1 MNPEPSRSEAIAQD
15 IMASPVHT
23 VQSETTLGEAQ
34 QIMLRYGHAGLAVVD
49 SSERLVGILSNR
61 DLEIALHHGLS
72 QAPVKAHL
80 QTRFQPIAPDT
91 PIAEIAALM
100 TTYSLD
106 RLPVLAEGELV
117 GIVTRTAVLRQL
129 QPVLPQNSAQDLA
142 QGKLSDRLVP
152 ALWELLQAIA
162 QLADANGWQ
171 LYLVGGAVRDLL
183 LAQPDQPL
191 LTPDLD
197 LVVDGF
203 HRAADQAA
211 GVELAKAL
219 QVQYPQVRL
228 QIHPKFQTAAL
239 LWQNDRRLGTLAID
253 IATARTEFYPYPAAN
268 PEVEASSIRQD
279 LYRRDFTINA
289 LAIRLTQPHAGELLD
304 FFGGILD
311 LEAQQIRVLHA
322 NSFIEDPTR
331 IYRAVRFAVR
341 LGFQL
346 EPQTEGYIRDA
357 IASGIY
363 DRTHLPA
370 KVPAL
375 QTRLRQ
381 ELKYTLQA
389 PYWQQAIRLLGT
401 LNALACIHPDLHL
414 RDRLW
419 WQLRLADRALKR
431 FDPQETLI
439 HWQILLEVLLASLQ
453 PADRLLTAQA
463 LQLPADSC
471 DRLARLATIR
481 MQLEQA
487 LPKCS
492 RPSEIVQQL
501 SPFDRSTLILLV
513 ATLDRRTLD
522 RRLEHSMRRQVWR
535 YLIDWSTLKSPLS
548 GKALK
553 AMGYQP
559 GEQFRAILE
568 ALRLAMLDGVV
579 GDRQD
584 AEAYVKAN
592 FPLRT

>member
-1 MNPEPSRSEAIAQD
+1 MNPEPNRSAAIAQE

-23 VQSETTLGEAQ
+23 VPSETTLGEAQ
-34 QIMLRYGHAGLAVVD
+34 QIMLRYGHAGLTVVD
-49 SSERLVGILSNR
+49 SSDRPIGILSNR

-80 QTRFQPIAPDT
+80 QTRFQTIAPHT
-91 PIAEIAALM
+91 PVAEIAALM

-106 RLPVLAEGELV
+106 RLPVLTEGELV

-129 QPVLPQNSAQDLA
+129 QPVLPQNLA
-142 QGKLSDRLVP
+142 QAKLSDRLVP

-183 LAQPDQPL
+183 LAKPDQPL

-203 HRAADQAA
+203 HRSADQAA

-331 IYRAVRFAVR
+331 IFRAVRFAVR

-346 EPQTEGYIRDA
+346 EPQTEGYIHSA

-363 DRTHLPA
+363 DRAHLPA

-389 PYWQQAIRLLGT
+389 PYWQQAMPLLGN

-414 RDRLW
+414 SDRLW

-431 FDPQETLI
+431 FDPQETILR
-439 HWQILLEVLLASLQ
+439 WQMLLEVLLTALP

-471 DRLARLATIR
+471 DRLARLATIQ

-501 SPFDRSTLILLV
+501 SLFDRSTLILLV
-513 ATLDRRTLD
+513 ATLDRH
-522 RRLEHSMRRQVWR
+522 LEHPMRRQIWR
-535 YLIDWSTLKSPLS
+535 YLTDWSTLKSPLS

-579 GDRQD
+579 GDRLE
-584 AEAYVKAN
+584 AESYVRAN
-592 FPLRT
+592 FPISEP